1 MTAPALR
8 RSLGTRDLALLVA
21 GIIVGAGI
29 FSTPGTVAQF
39 VSQPVWI
46 LFAWG
51 LGGLIALS
59 GALVL
64 AELGST
70 FPDAGGDYTYLHRC
84 FGPFPAFL
92 FGWLFFTVSGTGS
105 IAALGVASG
114 EYARDIV
121 PALPGAVVGVVII
134 VALTVVNAVGL
145 RAGATTQNVLTAVK
159 FAVMAGVIALAF
171 LGGGSGE
178 EAVASAATAGEG
190 IPPGGVPLGGLS
202 IALVPICFTYMGWS
216 SAGYVGGEV
225 RDPARTFPRGLL
237 IGTALVAA
245 LYLVINGAFLV
256 ALTPQQM
263 AGDVLVATTACQG
276 ILGERASRLVSAAVL
291 ISIVGCL
298 NGMVLTHGRV
308 LYAMAREGHLFRIFA
323 RIHPRTATPVAALA
337 LQGVWAVGLM
347 FTGDFRRVVSYVTFV
362 MISLA
367 VLVVVGLFVARRR
380 GLATAFRM
388 PGYPWIP
395 LFFIGVS
402 GWILVGVVRYAPM
415 DAAIGVGMA
424 VVGAVVYG
432 VWRALTPRR
441 P

>member
-1 MTAPALR
+1 MSPPTLR

-39 VSQPVWI
+39 LSRPVWI
-46 LFAWG
+46 LVAWV
-51 LGGLIALS
+51 LGGLIALG

-70 FPDAGGDYTYLHRC
+70 FPKAGGDYTYLHRC

-121 PALPGAVVGVVII
+121 PALPGPLVGVVII
-134 VALTVVNAVGL
+134 AALTLVNAVGL
-145 RAGATTQNVLTAVK
+145 RAGTATQNVLTYTK
-159 FAVMAGVIALAF
+159 FGVLAGVIVLAL
-171 LGGGSGE
+171 LGGGE
-178 EAVASAATAGEG
+178 TAAVE
-190 IPPGGVPLGGLS
+190 PPVEPGGVPLGGLS

-216 SAGYVGGEV
+216 SAGYVGEEV

-237 IGTALVAA
+237 VGTAAVTA
-245 LYLVINGAFLV
+245 LYLLINGAFLV
-256 ALTPQQM
+256 ALTPAEM
-263 AGDVLVATTACQG
+263 AGDVLVATTACQKV
-276 ILGERASRLVSAAVL
+276 LGERASRLVSAAVL
-291 ISIVGCL
+291 ISIVGGL

-308 LYAMAREGHLFRIFA
+308 LFAMAREGHLFSVFA
-323 RIHPRTATPVAALA
+323 KVHPKTRTPIAALV
-337 LQGVWAVGLM
+337 LQGLWGVALM
-347 FTGDFRRVVSYVTFV
+347 FTGDFQRVVNYVTFV
-362 MISLA
+362 MVALG
-367 VLVVVGLFVARRR
+367 VLVVLGLFVARRR
-380 GLATAFRM
+380 GLPSAYRM

-395 LFFIGVS
+395 LAFIGVCI
-402 GWILVGVVRYAPM
+402 WILIGVVRYAPM

-424 VVGAVVYG
+424 SVGAVVFG
-432 VWRALTPRR
+432 VWKGISLRR